1 MHIFLKSP
9 QYISCKKCG
18 KEVLSHTL
26 CDNCGTYRGKEMI
39 DVLAKLNK
47 KEKKQKQKDLAASE
61 KSEARNP
68 KSETSTNA

>member
-1 MHIFLKSP
+1 
-9 QYISCKKCG
+9 
-18 KEVLSHTL
+18 
-26 CDNCGTYRGKEMI
+26 MI